1 MSRKEDIFRSVL
13 TSAYDHGNFVDF
25 TREIITGL
33 SLGPYTMASKPW
45 NTFSA
50 FISQYFT
57 VGEFTDP
64 EDNRVG
70 VFAVE
75 LLRGESVDRARTAQ
89 RTFVKTLLERGGYAA
104 ALVAFYSPDTDKWRF
119 SFVRMDYEFAKGKIK
134 ESLTPAR
141 RYSYLVGK
149 GEPCHTAMDR
159 LLPIFMDDSRVPT
172 IDEIEEAFSVEK
184 VTKDFFEAYKEKYLQ
199 LAEYLNNNEEFVRE
213 STYKGFTTE
222 QFTKKLLSQI
232 VFLYFIQKK
241 GWLGVNAVPRIL
253 TEKQYKNAFFSH
265 GSKSRELVGKV
276 YYKQGDEYKLNVS
289 ALRSLS
295 DEDENE
301 FSKCVKGQPWG
312 TGPKDFMRRIFQNAV
327 NNNENFFDDCL
338 EPLFYTGLNRDRGEN
353 AFFPPLHC
361 RIPFLN
367 GGLFEELDHY
377 DWQHNDFGIPNEIF
391 SNVDEKGREADGI
404 LDIFDRYN
412 FTMAEDEP
420 LEKEVAV
427 DPEMLG
433 KVFENLLEVKDRK
446 SKGAFYTP
454 REIVHY
460 MCSESLI
467 NYLVTRSGIPEEDIR
482 KFITLGEFF
491 KDEDARKTVYDQ
503 NAKKYLYD
511 YNKQLEMPASILDF
525 KNNVNRLNE
534 LDTLLSNVRVVDPA
548 VGSGAFPLGLLNE
561 IVKARDT
568 ITTYMAIPMSG
579 FQRKMLHAQR
589 SPYQLKTQT
598 IKNCI
603 YACDIEP
610 SATDITKLRLWL
622 ALVIE
627 DEIGDQDRD
636 EFGEHTKPRKLP
648 NLDCN
653 ILCGNSLV
661 DSFEGIDLICNTE
674 ALGNQETGTNISMA
688 DKLIEGHI
696 NSLIELQDRLYN
708 ASSTGEKDEIKKNI
722 QVLYDAIIMEQ
733 LQTNP
738 DAMRKYGDPEIRH
751 AASKPFI
758 LWQLYFPRVFK
769 EKGGFDICIGNPPYV
784 GEKGNKELFRPIAE
798 TGFGRKYY
806 AGKMDLFYFFF
817 HKVIDLGNSTA
828 EIAFITTNY
837 YPTAYGG
844 KTLRSDFKARTQ
856 IRRLINFNE
865 LKVFE
870 SALGQHNM
878 ITILTKVQFYPVVSN
893 NIICNVGGVAN
904 SNTINGILVGSEEYQ
919 SCYESFCVP
928 QENLYEGEENY
939 IRLSG
944 IGMNRPDTID
954 SVLEKIGDTTYTLST
969 IANIKQ
975 GIVSGA
981 DKYTDSH
988 QNKFGLDLEK
998 GKGIFILS
1006 KEEMKTIPL
1015 NDREKELVKPV
1026 YKNHQISKYHINYD
1040 EDTLY
1045 CLYVSRNSKE
1055 EDIPNIV
1062 NYLRTF
1068 KPILEHRLKTYGESY
1083 PWYALHRERDKEI
1096 LENPEK
1102 IVNSRRAKS
1111 NIFALETRGYYEQS
1125 DLMITTIKAEYSDAL
1140 PAKFILGLL
1149 NSKLM
1154 YVWLK
1159 NKGKLKGDSLEL
1171 YGKPLEEIPI
1181 KMLSNEAIS
1190 SVKENVNDLLDN
1202 PNNTTALSSIDDI
1215 LYEAYELSEKEVEIV
1230 ENYA

>member
-1 MSRKEDIFRSVL
+1 MSRKEEIFKSVL

-57 VGEFTDP
+57 IGEFTDS
-64 EDNRVG
+64 EDDRVG
-70 VFAVE
+70 VFSVE

-89 RTFVKTLLERGGYAA
+89 RAFVKTLLERGGYAA

-119 SFVRMDYEFAKGKIK
+119 SFVRMDYEFARGKIK

-172 IDEIEEAFSVEK
+172 VDEIEEAFSVEK
-184 VTKDFFEAYKEKYLQ
+184 VTKNFFEAYKEKYLQ
-199 LAEYLNNNEEFVRE
+199 LAEYLDNNEDFVRE

-241 GWLGVNAVPRIL
+241 GWLGVNAVPRVL
-253 TEKQYKNAFFSH
+253 TEKKYKNAFFSH
-265 GSKSRELVGKV
+265 GNKSRELVGKV
-276 YYKQGDEYKLNVS
+276 YYKQGDEYKLNVT

-312 TGPKDFMRRIFQNAV
+312 TGPKDFMRRIFQNAA

-391 SNVDEKGREADGI
+391 SNVDEKGREADSI

-467 NYLVTRSGIPEEDIR
+467 NYLVVRSGIPEADIR

-511 YNKQLEMPASILDF
+511 YNKQLEMPSSILDF

-568 ITTYMAIPMSG
+568 LTTYMAIPMSG

-627 DEIGDQDRD
+627 DEIGDRDSD

-653 ILCGNSLV
+653 ILCGNSLN
-661 DSFEGIDLICNTE
+661 DTFEGIKLICNTE
-674 ALGNQETGTNISMA
+674 ALGNQKAGSNISMA

-708 ASSTGEKDEIKKNI
+708 ASTTGEKDEIKKNI

-733 LQTNP
+733 LQINP
-738 DAMRKYGDPEIRH
+738 DAMRKYGDPDIRH
-751 AASKPFI
+751 ASSKPFI
-758 LWQLYFPRVFK
+758 LWQLYFPKVFK
-769 EKGGFDICIGNPPYV
+769 ENGGFDIALGNPPYV
-784 GEKGNKELFRPIAE
+784 SAVTGASNLEGREVIRKRFEELSGAFDLYAAFLLLGVEITNAAGVYSWIIPNKVMVSEYAVGTVKRLMENGLYRILSVSEINAFHNVGVYPVIFHGNKLVNVDRVDELYVEKIEDVENRVFRKKKALKEYTTFADKGIKMASGA
-798 TGFGRKYY
+798 TGFQAQQLKNSISN
-806 AGKMDLFYFFF
+806 GKNGDESIPFIVSGSVDPYTYDASVVRYMKGTYEYPHVIQGEGIADSKWKFWCEP
-817 HKVIDLGNSTA
+817 KVI
-828 EIAFITTNY
+828 IAGMTKRI
-837 YPTAYGG
+837 
-844 KTLRSDFKARTQ
+844 
-856 IRRLINFNE
+856 
-865 LKVFE
+865 E
-870 SALGQHNM
+870 SVYIATPMALGVGIYGIYGFNNYNPKCLSAVLNSAFMTDYMTTKFKEKHLAGGYLAINKNTLEKLPLVDIPSDTQVLLAQYYDLIVEAHN
-878 ITILTKVQFYPVVSN
+878 N
-893 NIICNVGGVAN
+893 NENY
-904 SNTINGILVGSEEYQ
+904 EEYQ
-919 SCYESFCVP
+919 
-928 QENLYEGEENY
+928 
-939 IRLSG
+939 
-944 IGMNRPDTID
+944 TAID
-954 SVLEKIGDTTYTLST
+954 I
-969 IANIKQ
+969 
-975 GIVSGA
+975 
-981 DKYTDSH
+981 
-988 QNKFGLDLEK
+988 
-998 GKGIFILS
+998 
-1006 KEEMKTIPL
+1006 
-1015 NDREKELVKPV
+1015 
-1026 YKNHQISKYHINYD
+1026 
-1040 EDTLY
+1040 
-1045 CLYVSRNSKE
+1045 
-1055 EDIPNIV
+1055 IV
-1062 NYLRTF
+1062 N
-1068 KPILEHRLKTYGESY
+1068 
-1083 PWYALHRERDKEI
+1083 
-1096 LENPEK
+1096 
-1102 IVNSRRAKS
+1102 
-1111 NIFALETRGYYEQS
+1111 
-1125 DLMITTIKAEYSDAL
+1125 
-1140 PAKFILGLL
+1140 
-1149 NSKLM
+1149 KL
-1154 YVWLK
+1154 YDV
-1159 NKGKLKGDSLEL
+1159 D
-1171 YGKPLEEIPI
+1171 
-1181 KMLSNEAIS
+1181 
-1190 SVKENVNDLLDN
+1190 
-1202 PNNTTALSSIDDI
+1202 
-1215 LYEAYELSEKEVEIV
+1215 
-1230 ENYA
+1230 

>member
-1 MSRKEDIFRSVL
+1 MSRKEDIFKEVL
-13 TSAYDHGNFVDF
+13 TNAYSHDNFVDF
-25 TREIITGL
+25 SREIISGL
-33 SLGPYTMASKPW
+33 NLGPYSMETKPW

-50 FISQYFT
+50 FISKYF
-57 VGEFTDP
+57 VIGDFTDP
-64 EDNRVG
+64 DGNKVG
-70 VFAVE
+70 VFSVE

-89 RTFVKTLLERGGYAA
+89 RTFVKTLLENGGYAA
-104 ALVAFYSPDTDKWRF
+104 ALVAFYSPDSDKWRF

-149 GEPCHTAMDR
+149 GEPCHTAQDR

-184 VTKDFFEAYKEKYLQ
+184 VTKDFFEAYKDKYLQ
-199 LAEYLNNNEEFVRE
+199 LADYLNTNEDFVRE
-213 STYKGFTTE
+213 SKLKGFTTE

-241 GWLGVNAVPRIL
+241 GWLGVNAVPKVL

-276 YYKQGDEYKLNVS
+276 YYQDGDVYRLN
-289 ALRSLS
+289 ANELRSLS

-312 TGPKDFMRRIFQNAV
+312 TGPKDFMRKIYENAV
-327 NNNENFFDDCL
+327 KREQNFFDDCL
-338 EPLFYTGLNRDRGEN
+338 EPLFYTGLNQDRGEN

-377 DWQHNDFGIPNEIF
+377 DWQHNNFGIPNELF

-467 NYLVTRSGIPEEDIR
+467 NYLVTKSGILEEDIR

-491 KDEDARKTVYDQ
+491 KDDDARRTLFNKETR
-503 NAKKYLYD
+503 KFEYD
-511 YNKQLEMPASILDF
+511 YNKRLEMPASILDF
-525 KNNVNRLNE
+525 KNNVNRLTE
-534 LDTLLSNVRVVDPA
+534 LDDLLANVKVVDPA

-568 ITTYMAIPMSG
+568 ITTYMAIPMGG
-579 FQRKMLHAQR
+579 FQRKVLYAQR

-627 DEIGDQDRD
+627 DEIGDQDKD

-653 ILCGNSLV
+653 IICGNSLV

-674 ALGNQETGTNISMA
+674 ALGNQEAGTNVSMA
-688 DKLIEGHI
+688 DKLIEGQL

-708 ASSTGEKDEIKKNI
+708 ASSTGEKEEIKKNI
-722 QVLYDAIIMEQ
+722 QVYYDAIIMEQ

-738 DAMRKYGDPEIRH
+738 EAMKKYADMVI
-751 AASKPFI
+751 ANVASKPFI
-758 LWQLYFPRVFK
+758 LWPLYFPKVFK
-769 EKGGFDICIGNPPYV
+769 DNGGFDICIGNPPY
-784 GEKGNKELFRPIAE
+784 GADIEKKIQDYYRKKYNEVQFKIDSYVLFILEGLELCRPESGILSYIIPN
-798 TGFGRKYY
+798 T
-806 AGKMDLFYFFF
+806 LLNNYF
-817 HKVIDLGNSTA
+817 LC
-828 EIAFITTNY
+828 ELR
-837 YPTAYGG
+837 
-844 KTLRSDFKARTQ
+844 KTLVESNKLTH
-856 IRRLINFNE
+856 LINFDDSVFTATVHSLILQVQKKKTSDNNVFTAWNLNQNIHIVKQDSFASNDNYAFEFTDGNSGLIDRLRREDKKLEDVLDLRQAIKSGNDKKYITSQPVGNAKKILRGKDVLRYRIKDPE
-865 LKVFE
+865 LFIDYGKHLACPRDEQIFLQPHILIRE
-870 SALGQHNM
+870 AGKT
-878 ITILTKVQFYPVVSN
+878 ITATIDYDQFYIMSSLY
-893 NIICNVGGVAN
+893 C
-904 SNTINGILVGSEEYQ
+904 GI
-919 SCYESFCVP
+919 
-928 QENLYEGEENY
+928 
-939 IRLSG
+939 
-944 IGMNRPDTID
+944 
-954 SVLEKIGDTTYTLST
+954 
-969 IANIKQ
+969 
-975 GIVSGA
+975 
-981 DKYTDSH
+981 
-988 QNKFGLDLEK
+988 
-998 GKGIFILS
+998 
-1006 KEEMKTIPL
+1006 MKTQDVPI
-1015 NDREKELVKPV
+1015 E
-1026 YKNHQISKYHINYD
+1026 
-1040 EDTLY
+1040 
-1045 CLYVSRNSKE
+1045 YV
-1055 EDIPNIV
+1055 
-1062 NYLRTF
+1062 
-1068 KPILEHRLKTYGESY
+1068 
-1083 PWYALHRERDKEI
+1083 
-1096 LENPEK
+1096 
-1102 IVNSRRAKS
+1102 
-1111 NIFALETRGYYEQS
+1111 
-1125 DLMITTIKAEYSDAL
+1125 M
-1140 PAKFILGLL
+1140 GLI
-1149 NSKLM
+1149 NSKLFQYLM
-1154 YVWLK
+1154 YK
-1159 NKGKLKGDSLEL
+1159 INFENTKGAFTKAKIYHYNQLPMIIPDDKKLVTTIVNNVKRIIDGEESVE
-1171 YGKPLEEIPI
+1171 LEENINMTVYKI
-1181 KMLSNEAIS
+1181 YGLDSEEIAEIDS
-1190 SVKENVNDLLDN
+1190 KE
-1202 PNNTTALSSIDDI
+1202 
-1215 LYEAYELSEKEVEIV
+1215 Y
-1230 ENYA
+1230 

>member
-1 MSRKEDIFRSVL
+1 MSRKEDIFKEVL
-13 TSAYDHGNFVDF
+13 TNAYNHDHFVDLS
-25 TREIITGL
+25 REIISGL
-33 SLGPYTMASKPW
+33 NLGPYSMETKPW

-50 FISQYFT
+50 FISRYF
-57 VGEFTDP
+57 VIGDFTDP
-64 EDNRVG
+64 DGNKVG
-70 VFAVE
+70 VFSVE

-89 RTFVKTLLERGGYAA
+89 RTFVKSLLENGGYAA
-104 ALVAFYSPDTDKWRF
+104 ALVAFYSPDSDKWRF

-149 GEPCHTAMDR
+149 GEPCHTAQDR

-184 VTKDFFEAYKEKYLQ
+184 VTKDFFEAYKDKYLQ
-199 LAEYLNNNEEFVRE
+199 LADYLNTNEDFVRE
-213 STYKGFTTE
+213 SKLKGFTTE

-241 GWLGVNAVPRIL
+241 GWLGVNAVPKVL

-276 YYKQGDEYKLNVS
+276 YYQDGDVYRLN
-289 ALRSLS
+289 ANELRALS

-312 TGPKDFMRRIFQNAV
+312 TGPKDFMRKIYENAV
-327 NNNENFFDDCL
+327 KREQNFFDDCL
-338 EPLFYTGLNRDRGEN
+338 EPLFYTGLNQDRGEN

-377 DWQHNDFGIPNEIF
+377 DWQHNNFAIPNELF

-467 NYLVTRSGIPEEDIR
+467 NYLVTKSGIPEEDIR

-491 KDEDARKTVYDQ
+491 KDEDARRTLFNKETR
-503 NAKKYLYD
+503 KFEYD

-525 KNNVNRLNE
+525 KNNVNRLTE
-534 LDTLLSNVRVVDPA
+534 LDDLLANVKAVDPA
-548 VGSGAFPLGLLNE
+548 VGSGAFPPGLLNE

-568 ITTYMAIPMSG
+568 ITTYMAIPMGG
-579 FQRKMLHAQR
+579 FQRKVLYAQR

-627 DEIGDQDRD
+627 DEIGDQDKD

-653 ILCGNSLV
+653 VICGNSLN
-661 DSFEGIDLICNTE
+661 DTFEGKKLICNTE
-674 ALGNQETGTNISMA
+674 ALGNQEAGTNISME
-688 DKLIEGHI
+688 DKLIEGQL

-708 ASSTGEKDEIKKNI
+708 ASSTGEKEEIKKSI
-722 QVLYDAIIMEQ
+722 QVYYDAIIMEQ

-738 DAMRKYGDPEIRH
+738 EAMKKYADMVI
-751 AASKPFI
+751 ANVASKPFI
-758 LWQLYFPRVFK
+758 LWPLYFPRVFK
-769 EKGGFDICIGNPPYV
+769 ENGGFDIALGNPPYV
-784 GEKGNKELFRPIAE
+784 SAV
-798 TGFGRKYY
+798 TGASDSESREAIRK
-806 AGKMDLFYFFF
+806 
-817 HKVIDLGNSTA
+817 
-828 EIAFITTNY
+828 
-837 YPTAYGG
+837 
-844 KTLRSDFKARTQ
+844 R
-856 IRRLINFNE
+856 FNE
-865 LKVFE
+865 L
-870 SALGQHNM
+870 
-878 ITILTKVQFYPVVSN
+878 
-893 NIICNVGGVAN
+893 
-904 SNTINGILVGSEEYQ
+904 
-919 SCYESFCVP
+919 
-928 QENLYEGEENY
+928 
-939 IRLSG
+939 
-944 IGMNRPDTID
+944 
-954 SVLEKIGDTTYTLST
+954 
-969 IANIKQ
+969 
-975 GIVSGA
+975 SGA
-981 DKYTDSH
+981 FD
-988 QNKFGLDLEK
+988 
-998 GKGIFILS
+998 
-1006 KEEMKTIPL
+1006 
-1015 NDREKELVKPV
+1015 
-1026 YKNHQISKYHINYD
+1026 
-1040 EDTLY
+1040 
-1045 CLYVSRNSKE
+1045 LYVAFLLLGIDITNHTGVYSWI
-1055 EDIPNIV
+1055 IPNKV
-1062 NYLRTF
+1062 MVS
-1068 KPILEHRLKTYGESY
+1068 E
-1083 PWYALHRERDKEI
+1083 YAVGTVKKLT
-1096 LENPEK
+1096 EN
-1102 IVNSRRAKS
+1102 
-1111 NIFALETRGYYEQS
+1111 
-1125 DLMITTIKAEYSDAL
+1125 
-1140 PAKFILGLL
+1140 
-1149 NSKLM
+1149 
-1154 YVWLK
+1154 
-1159 NKGKLKGDSLEL
+1159 
-1171 YGKPLEEIPI
+1171 
-1181 KMLSNEAIS
+1181 
-1190 SVKENVNDLLDN
+1190 
-1202 PNNTTALSSIDDI
+1202 
-1215 LYEAYELSEKEVEIV
+1215 
-1230 ENYA
+1230 